1 MNKIVAIKS
10 PERIGS
16 TELCK
21 YCATVSQVEDLT
33 ELDLKSLADHNGA
46 QLGRTL
52 WALLTKRFCIELTK
66 VSRLLLAMISNGR
79 R

>member
-52 WALLTKRFCIELTK
+52 
-66 VSRLLLAMISNGR
+66 
-79 R
+79 

>member
-1 MNKIVAIKS
+1 MYVFAASTRSSKKWLRGNDCMNKIVAIKS

-52 WALLTKRFCIELTK
+52 
-66 VSRLLLAMISNGR
+66 
-79 R
+79 